1 MKPYLFGEL
10 LALVIGVWLMVVAFV
25 VYGWLLLKRQKQMF
39 NQIVDQLLKG
49 QGTPATLPEAK
60 PEEVVTEIP
69 PKPETTEPVRLEI
82 SRDEPLS
89 KYENFVPDENVDVSF
104 VDKKE

>member
-10 LALVIGVWLMVVAFV
+10 LALVVGVWLMVVAFV
-25 VYGWLLLKRQKQMF
+25 VYGWLLLKRQRRMIDLVMQQLPQAQMGPAREQSA
-39 NQIVDQLLKG
+39 QI
-49 QGTPATLPEAK
+49 TP
-60 PEEVVTEIP
+60 I
-69 PKPETTEPVRLEI
+69 KPETTEPVHLEI

-89 KYENFVPDENVDVSF
+89 KYENFVPGENVDISF

>member
-10 LALVIGVWLMVVAFV
+10 LVLIIGVWLMVVAFL

-39 NQIVDQLLKG
+39 AQILTHLEGKTE
-49 QGTPATLPEAK
+49 TPQSEETEQK
-60 PEEVVTEIP
+60 EPEETQSQKNE
-69 PKPETTEPVRLEI
+69 EEEPVHMEI
-82 SRDEPLS
+82 SRDEPIS
-89 KYENFVPDENVDVSF
+89 KYENFVPGENVDISF